1 MKFRKVVYGITAI
14 ILLCGSCQD
23 NQKNRL
29 NVNVEIRNESVKESI
44 LEYDSIIRNDPKY
57 SVNISNRNY
66 LLTIYEKQVNDSVVN
81 FSISFSIDTWLMQ
94 DEPVRVA
101 QVSDKIV
108 IFYPSSNYY
117 GIIATDKKLHERIAS
132 LYFPEEY
139 KRLTKGE
146 TLEESC
152 YIDCPSLVLTFCK
165 GRLIKKKMDIT
176 W

>member
-1 MKFRKVVYGITAI
+1 MKSKVVYGITAI

-23 NQKNRL
+23 NSKNRL
-29 NVNVEIRNESVKESI
+29 DVNVEIRNESLKESI
-44 LEYDSIIRNDPKY
+44 LEYDSIIRNDPKKY

-66 LLTIYEKQVNDSVVN
+66 LLTIFEKQVNDSVVN